1 MDLANPWS
9 HLTRHGTVWTGHHP
23 LRVTYPPRCQVWG
36 KRITCTRIRGTA
48 HAPGTAS
55 TCRFTLLSNLH
66 TREATARGGK
76 SRCFFTCESRL
87 SWKDRKHT
95 TVWQLRTTVVFSS
108 FKWRAKFLVSS
119 ICILEISS
127 IYQQCILAHTP
138 VFIEA
143 LATVAKTWTH
153 PVCPCRGEWTKTM
166 RYRHAMEHF
175 SAIKKSGTMPFEQH
189 G

>member
-1 MDLANPWS
+1 MPTLWNKTLTQLTNLPVTYFQEKFRILIQGATCYGSFVDLANPWS

-95 TVWQLRTTVVFSS
+95 TV
-108 FKWRAKFLVSS
+108 
-119 ICILEISS
+119 
-127 IYQQCILAHTP
+127 
-138 VFIEA
+138 
-143 LATVAKTWTH
+143 
-153 PVCPCRGEWTKTM
+153 
-166 RYRHAMEHF
+166 
-175 SAIKKSGTMPFEQH
+175 
-189 G
+189 